1 MSLIRKNPVEELT
14 EEICDNLCKYPV
26 SDMTQDELDEKC
38 ERCIVN
44 RIVEVVL
51 TKRIDNER

>member
-26 SDMTQDELDEKC
+26 SDMTHDEIDEKC
-38 ERCIVN
+38 KSCIIN
-44 RIVEVVL
+44 RIVDVSL
-51 TKRIDNER
+51 ADSR